1 MNEPI
6 VSIEEKF
13 VMPAR
18 VKMWSMVLIV
28 AGLLGIIIS
37 FISYKGEEGTVHV
50 WATLLTVA
58 VFFQG
63 IAMSNAFFQA
73 ATFVAYGGWQT
84 VLRRVPEAIGM
95 MLPVTATLLLIIL
108 ALPNLI
114 YDHHPLYE
122 WTNKA
127 LVAHDPVIAAKT
139 PYLNLPFF
147 FVRFAFFVGIL
158 LFFQYKMRRNS
169 LNADSDPA
177 NELTYYRS
185 NLKWA
190 SLFLIFF
197 AVYILVMAWDWLMSI
212 DTHWYSTM
220 YGWYTFASNWVNGV
234 AVCTL
239 FVIYL
244 KRKNYLQVVNNS
256 HLHDMGL
263 LMFAFSIFWTY
274 VTFDQFMLI
283 WYANI
288 PEETIYFRMRYDH
301 FMWLFY
307 AIFLI
312 NFCAP
317 FLILMSRDAK
327 RKMKVL
333 MIAAI
338 IIIIGHFI
346 DYYLMV
352 YPATIHMPQFGL
364 VEVSTILFFA
374 GVFVYGVFTNLGKAN
389 LVPKHDPFLQESLH
403 HST

>member
-1 MNEPI
+1 
-6 VSIEEKF
+6 
-13 VMPAR
+13 
-18 VKMWSMVLIV
+18 
-28 AGLLGIIIS
+28 
-37 FISYKGEEGTVHV
+37 
-50 WATLLTVA
+50 
-58 VFFQG
+58 
-63 IAMSNAFFQA
+63 
-73 ATFVAYGGWQT
+73 
-84 VLRRVPEAIGM
+84 M
-95 MLPVTATLLLIIL
+95 MMPVTAILLLFIL
-108 ALPNLI
+108 AAPNWI
-114 YDHHPLYE
+114 YGHHPLYE

-127 LVAHDPVIAAKT
+127 IVAHDPIIQAKT

-147 FVRFAFFVGIL
+147 FIRFAFFVGIL
-158 LFFQYKMRRNS
+158 ISLTYQMRKNS
-169 LNADSDPA
+169 VRADSDPA
-177 NELTYYRS
+177 NELTYYRN

-239 FVIYL
+239 FVIFL
-244 KRKNYLQVVNNS
+244 KRKKYLEAVNTS
-256 HLHDMGL
+256 HLHDLGL

-274 VTFDQFMLI
+274 VTFDQFMLV

-288 PEETIYFRMRYDH
+288 PETTYFRMRYDH

-327 RKMKVL
+327 RKIRVL
-333 MIAAI
+333 AIAAT

-364 VEVSTILFFA
+364 VEVSTILFYIGIF
-374 GVFVYGVFTNLGKAN
+374 VFGVFTNLGKAN
-389 LVPKHDPFLQESLH
+389 LVPKHDPFLQESLN

>member
-1 MNEPI
+1 MDHAVN
-6 VSIEEKF
+6 IEEKF

-18 VKMWSMVLIV
+18 VKMWSMVMMAL
-28 AGLLGIIIS
+28 GLLGIIIS
-37 FISYKGEEGTVHV
+37 FVTYHDADATVHL

-58 VFFQG
+58 IFFQG
-63 IAMSNAFFQA
+63 IAVANAFFQA
-73 ATFVAYGGWQT
+73 ATYVAYGGWQI
-84 VLRRVPEAIGM
+84 VIRRVPEAIGM
-95 MLPVTATLLLIIL
+95 MMPVTAALLLIVL
-108 ALPNLI
+108 AVPNLI

-127 LVAHDPVIAAKT
+127 LVANDAVLSGKT

-147 FVRFAFFVGIL
+147 FIRFAFFVGIL
-158 LFFQYKMRRNS
+158 IFFQFKMRQNS
-169 LNADSDPA
+169 LRSDADPE

-190 SLFLIFF
+190 SLFLVFF

-220 YGWYTFASNWVNGV
+220 YGWYTFASNWVNGI

-239 FVIYL
+239 FVIFL
-244 KRKNYLQVVNNS
+244 KRKNYLAPVNTN
-256 HLHDMGL
+256 HLHDLGK

-274 VTFDQFMLI
+274 VTYDQFMLI

-288 PEETIYFRMRYDH
+288 PEETAYFRMRYDH
-301 FMWLFY
+301 FMWFFY

-317 FLILMSRDAK
+317 FLVLMSRDAK
-327 RKMKVL
+327 RKVQVL
-333 MIAAI
+333 TIACVI
-338 IIIIGHFI
+338 IVIGHFV

-352 YPATIHMPQFGL
+352 YPATIHTPKFGL
-364 VEVSTILFFA
+364 IEISTVLFYVGIFIF
-374 GVFVYGVFTNLGKAN
+374 GVLTNLGKAN
-389 LVPKHDPFLQESLH
+389 LIPRHDPFLAESLH